1 MVEFKPRVVMKDEL
15 YGDKGY
21 TLKQIKPNVY
31 QFDSGRVGCH
41 VYLVL
46 GEHLNIL
53 IDSGIVSKFNSL
65 THLLTTEIGIKVEDI
80 DLIVNTHEHFDHV
93 SNNCFFKCMIAAH
106 RAAATKIKNSDEL
119 ITKAKLWSVD
129 LSDFHI
135 DMWLEDRN
143 VFDLGN
149 VVLDVIHTP
158 GHTSGSICLF
168 EASKGFMFTGDT
180 LFKGMPANIYE
191 SGSIAELINS
201 LHTLQSL
208 KIHNFFPGHGAC
220 VYESAEIEAE
230 ISKTL
235 EQAKH
240 SLAAYVDHIKSQ
252 PLDKARPPPS
262 LYDREPEP

>member
-1 MVEFKPRVVMKDEL
+1 MVEFKPSVVKIDDL
-15 YGDKGY
+15 YGEMGY
-21 TLKQIKPNVY
+21 TLKQVKPNVY

-53 IDSGIVSKFNSL
+53 VDSGIVSKFNSL
-65 THLLTTEIGIKVEDI
+65 AHLLTTEIGIKVEDI
-80 DLIVNTHEHFDHV
+80 DLIINTHEHFDHV

-201 LHTLQSL
+201 LQTLQSL
-208 KIHNFFPGHGAC
+208 KIRNFFPGHGAC
-220 VYESAEIEAE
+220 VYETAEIEAE

-235 EQAKH
+235 EQTKH
-240 SLAAYVDHIKSQ
+240 SLDEYVHHIKSQ